1 MSACLFIDYCRR
13 ENVQNKKEH
22 IPSLDLSCSLIY
34 PVTNFRRDFISLPL
48 KELKPPVP
56 CARLSSFI
64 ASWKLLEEEEDDDP
78 WLLKNP
84 KIRSSLFD
92 DDDAWFLSSSALW
105 VNIWKSL
112 SSLLPLPSE
121 DDEEERNCFSR
132 ASLLNELLG
141 LSFSEPPET
150 KPLSQLLK
158 LCPNDGSSVV
168 VVVLWLPKN
177 KRRAWLR
184 SRNESADAEHRI
196 PTRHTRQITLRD
208 CCWTKSVPAYPTDEN
223 GQSTWR
229 HSPRSLYRLQ
239 YGVQKIGRRQRR
251 CEREKGTRDVDM
263 YVNQIGTPRY
273 RSLFS
278 YPVHMDAEASGWS
291 SVVSATFS
299 TSLLGMHGEIEMDF
313 FILYKYDRQ
322 NDLHSN
328 KKYLSFW
335 RTSVNRPIEPFNRQ
349 QRFRM
354 P

>member
-1 MSACLFIDYCRR
+1 ML
-13 ENVQNKKEH
+13 
-22 IPSLDLSCSLIY
+22 CSLIY

-64 ASWKLLEEEEDDDP
+64 ASWRLLEEDEDDDP

-141 LSFSEPPET
+141 LSFWESPET

-168 VVVLWLPKN
+168 VVGGLVLWLPKN

-184 SRNESADAEHRI
+184 SRNDIAEAEDRI
-196 PTRHTRQITLRD
+196 PTRHTRKITSRD
-208 CCWTKSVPAYPTDEN
+208 SYRAKYDPAGPTDDN
-223 GQSTWR
+223 DQATWR
-229 HSPRSLYRLQ
+229 HSSGSLWWSQ
-239 YGVQKIGRRQRR
+239 YGVQTIRRRR
-251 CEREKGTRDVDM
+251 RERKKGTQDVDM
-263 YVNQIGTPRY
+263 YTNQIGTRRY

-278 YPVHMDAEASGWS
+278 HPVHMDAVTRRRS

-299 TSLLGMHGEIEMDF
+299 TSLSRIHEVIEMDF

-335 RTSVNRPIEPFNRQ
+335 RTSVNRPIEPFTR
-349 QRFRM
+349 
-354 P
+354 